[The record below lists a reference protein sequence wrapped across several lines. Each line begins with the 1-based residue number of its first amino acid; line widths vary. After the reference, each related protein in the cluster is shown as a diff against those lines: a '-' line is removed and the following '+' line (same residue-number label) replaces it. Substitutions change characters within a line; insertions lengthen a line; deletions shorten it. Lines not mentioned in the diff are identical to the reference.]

1 MQEMMLIPNGPVV
14 VSGKRVHDRLT
25 LVNGVVF
32 EICGKRFRF
41 DSPSGRSR
49 TPAKASMSAQKVGA
63 WRTAD
68 RARSLSNRPSS
79 ITTVG
84 DTPNNCN
91 NENTSTTPVQ
101 VFGSSRRRSH
111 STSPDSAGIPKT
123 PKSVLRQPLNV
134 PTHLGTE
141 RKQVVFS
148 PRVNV
153 SRISLIG
160 KHSYTQVFGP
170 SSCNDDDPE
179 GVPMQLEKMDDSNGS
194 PGLCVR
200 PVLTCVHLQIFRC

>member
-1 MQEMMLIPNGPVV
+1 MQEMMLIPNGPVI
-14 VSGKRVHDRLT
+14 VSGTRVSDRLT
-25 LVNGVVF
+25 LVNGTVF

-41 DSPSGRSR
+41 DSVSGRSR
-49 TPAKASMSAQKVGA
+49 TPVKPSVTAQHVGA

-68 RARSLSNRPSS
+68 RARSLSNRKSS
-79 ITTVG
+79 MATV
-84 DTPNNCN
+84 DTPNNGN
-91 NENTSTTPVQ
+91 NENASTTPVQ

-111 STSPDSAGIPKT
+111 STSPDPSGMPKT
-123 PKSVLRQPLNV
+123 PKSVLRQPLAM
-134 PTHLGTE
+134 PMYLGIE

-179 GVPMQLEKMDDSNGS
+179 GIPMQLEMMDDSSGS
-194 PGLCVR
+194 PGLSCASFNVY
-200 PVLTCVHLQIFRC
+200 LHIL